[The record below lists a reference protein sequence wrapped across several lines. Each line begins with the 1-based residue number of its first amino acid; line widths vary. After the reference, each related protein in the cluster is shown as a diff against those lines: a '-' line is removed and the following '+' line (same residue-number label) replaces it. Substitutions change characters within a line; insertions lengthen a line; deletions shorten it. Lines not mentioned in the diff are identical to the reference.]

1 MVKLFYTLEKNYGKV
16 SPLRIDTK
24 LGKLPLKDKG
34 LEMIEFES
42 PAELRRNQLEKL
54 VAGFR
59 LFSYFGYDEGVAG
72 HITFRDPEF
81 SDHFWVNPLGVH
93 FSQIKISDLLLVN
106 HDGEVVQGNRPVNVA
121 AFAIHSR
128 LHKARPDV
136 NAAAHSHSMYGRT
149 FSSLGKLLDPITQ
162 DSCAF
167 YERQAM
173 YDHFSGVVEET
184 EEGDRI
190 ANSLGDKQVIILK
203 NHGILTTG
211 SSVDIAL
218 WYFLSM
224 EKCCQSQLMAEAAGE
239 PTLIPHDVAIKTRGF
254 IANDVALWAS
264 FQPLFDM
271 IISAQPDLLD

>member
-1 MVKLFYTLEKNYGKV
+1 MAKV
-16 SPLRIDTK
+16 SPLRIDTE

-34 LEMIEFES
+34 LEMVEFES

-81 SDHFWVNPLGVH
+81 GDHFWVNPLGVH

-136 NAAAHSHSMYGRT
+136 NAAAHSTISSTLTSPRES
-149 FSSLGKLLDPITQ
+149 FS
-162 DSCAF
+162 
-167 YERQAM
+167 
-173 YDHFSGVVEET
+173 
-184 EEGDRI
+184 
-190 ANSLGDKQVIILK
+190 IL
-203 NHGILTTG
+203 
-211 SSVDIAL
+211 
-218 WYFLSM
+218 YF
-224 EKCCQSQLMAEAAGE
+224 
-239 PTLIPHDVAIKTRGF
+239 
-254 IANDVALWAS
+254 
-264 FQPLFDM
+264 
-271 IISAQPDLLD
+271 ISASIWLNYFTLWRKNYGKSFTFKD

>member
-1 MVKLFYTLEKNYGKV
+1 M
-16 SPLRIDTK
+16 
-24 LGKLPLKDKG
+24 
-34 LEMIEFES
+34 
-42 PAELRRNQLEKL
+42 
-54 VAGFR
+54 
-59 LFSYFGYDEGVAG
+59 FSYFGYDEGVAG

-224 EKCCQSQLMAEAAGE
+224 EKCCQSQLMAEAAGK
-239 PTLIPHDVAIKTRGF
+239 PTLIPHEVAIKTRGF

-271 IISAQPDLLD
+271 IVSEQPDLLD

>member
-1 MVKLFYTLEKNYGKV
+1 M
-16 SPLRIDTK
+16 
-24 LGKLPLKDKG
+24 
-34 LEMIEFES
+34 
-42 PAELRRNQLEKL
+42 
-54 VAGFR
+54 
-59 LFSYFGYDEGVAG
+59 
-72 HITFRDPEF
+72 
-81 SDHFWVNPLGVH
+81 
-93 FSQIKISDLLLVN
+93 
-106 HDGEVVQGNRPVNVA
+106 NVA

-224 EKCCQSQLMAEAAGE
+224 EKCCQSQLMAEAAGK
-239 PTLIPHDVAIKTRGF
+239 PTLIPHEVAIKTRGF

-271 IISAQPDLLD
+271 IVSEQPDLLD

>member
-1 MVKLFYTLEKNYGKV
+1 M
-16 SPLRIDTK
+16 
-24 LGKLPLKDKG
+24 
-34 LEMIEFES
+34 
-42 PAELRRNQLEKL
+42 
-54 VAGFR
+54 
-59 LFSYFGYDEGVAG
+59 FSYFGYDEGVAG

-190 ANSLGDKQVIILK
+190 ASSLGDKQVIILK

-224 EKCCQSQLMAEAAGE
+224 EKCCQSQLMAEAAGK
-239 PTLIPHDVAIKTRGF
+239 PTLIPHEVAIKTRGF

-271 IISAQPDLLD
+271 IVSEQPDLLD

>member
-1 MVKLFYTLEKNYGKV
+1 MC
-16 SPLRIDTK
+16 I
-24 LGKLPLKDKG
+24 
-34 LEMIEFES
+34 
-42 PAELRRNQLEKL
+42 
-54 VAGFR
+54 
-59 LFSYFGYDEGVAG
+59 
-72 HITFRDPEF
+72 RD
-81 SDHFWVNPLGVH
+81 S
-93 FSQIKISDLLLVN
+93 
-106 HDGEVVQGNRPVNVA
+106 GEVVQGNRPVNVA

-224 EKCCQSQLMAEAAGE
+224 EKCCQSQLMAEAAGK
-239 PTLIPHDVAIKTRGF
+239 PTLIPHEVAIKTRGF

-271 IISAQPDLLD
+271 IVSAQPDLLD

>member
-1 MVKLFYTLEKNYGKV
+1 MAKV
-16 SPLRIDTK
+16 SPLRINTE

-106 HDGEVVQGNRPVNVA
+106 HDGEIVQGSKPVNVA

-149 FSSLGKLLDPITQ
+149 FSSLGKFLDPITQ

-167 YERQAM
+167 YERQAI
-173 YDHFSGVVEET
+173 YDDFSGVVEET

-190 ANSLGDKQVIILK
+190 ANSLSDKQVIILK

-224 EKCCQSQLMAEAAGE
+224 EKCCQSQLMAEAAGK
-239 PTLIPHDVAIKTRGF
+239 PTLIPHEVAIKTRGF

-271 IISAQPDLLD
+271 IVNEQPDLLD

>member
-1 MVKLFYTLEKNYGKV
+1 MAKV
-16 SPLRIDTK
+16 SPLRIDTE

-34 LEMIEFES
+34 LEMVEFES

-81 SDHFWVNPLGVH
+81 NDHFWVNPLGVH

-136 NAAAHSHSMYGRT
+136 NAAAHSHSIYGRT
-149 FSSLGKLLDPITQ
+149 FSTLGKLLDPISQ
-162 DSCAF
+162 DACAF
-167 YERQAM
+167 YENQGI
-173 YDHFSGVVEET
+173 YKDFSGVVEEVD
-184 EEGDRI
+184 EGDEI
-190 ANSLGDKQVIILK
+190 AKALGDKKVAILQ

-211 SSVDIAL
+211 PSVDIAL
-218 WYFLSM
+218 WFYMSM
-224 EKCCQSQLMAEAAGE
+224 ERCCQAQLMAEAAGK
-239 PTLIPHDVAIKTRGF
+239 PVVIPHETAIKTREF
-254 IANDVALWAS
+254 IANDIAAWAS
-264 FQPLFDM
+264 YQPAFDK
-271 IISAQPDLLD
+271 IIKMQPDLLD

>member
-1 MVKLFYTLEKNYGKV
+1 
-16 SPLRIDTK
+16 
-24 LGKLPLKDKG
+24 
-34 LEMIEFES
+34 
-42 PAELRRNQLEKL
+42 
-54 VAGFR
+54 

-128 LHKARPDV
+128 LHKARSDV

-239 PTLIPHDVAIKTRGF
+239 PTLIPHEVAIKTRGF

-271 IISAQPDLLD
+271 IVSAQPDLLD